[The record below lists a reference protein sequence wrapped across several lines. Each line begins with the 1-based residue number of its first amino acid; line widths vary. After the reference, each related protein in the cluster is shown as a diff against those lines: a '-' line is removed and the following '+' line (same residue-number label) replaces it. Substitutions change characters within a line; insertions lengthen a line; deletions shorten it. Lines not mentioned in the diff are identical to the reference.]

1 MEKKYDESHLIEVLV
16 KMVGYAMNCSNGEKR
31 SYLKDLAN
39 TGLFHDAIGKVL
51 EMKDGNVLVT
61 EEY

>member
-1 MEKKYDESHLIEVLV
+1 MKKKYDESHLIEVLV
-16 KMVGYAMNCSNGEKR
+16 KMVGYAMDCSNEEKR
-31 SYLKDLAN
+31 IYLKDLAN

-51 EMKDGNVLVT
+51 EIKDGNVLVT

>member
-1 MEKKYDESHLIEVLV
+1 MEKKYDESHLVEVLV
-16 KMVGYAMNCSNGEKR
+16 KMVGYAMNCSNEEKH

-39 TGLFHDAIGKVL
+39 TGLFHDAIGKVV
-51 EMKDGNVLVT
+51 EIANDKVIVT

>member
-1 MEKKYDESHLIEVLV
+1 MKKKYDESHLIELLV
-16 KMVGYAMNCSNGEKR
+16 KMVGYAMDCTSEEKR

-51 EMKDGNVLVT
+51 EITNDKVLVT